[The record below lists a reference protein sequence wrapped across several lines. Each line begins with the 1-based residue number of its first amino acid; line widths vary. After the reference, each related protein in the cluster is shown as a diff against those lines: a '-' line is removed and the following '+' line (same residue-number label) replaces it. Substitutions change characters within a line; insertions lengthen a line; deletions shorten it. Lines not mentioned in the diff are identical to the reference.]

1 MTPHRLIEKLLLFKG
16 KMIKDCI
23 DEISSIAI
31 GYTVN
36 IMDPTFNTFA
46 IDNESN
52 RLNVKIDNNSI
63 ITSFTIG

>member
-1 MTPHRLIEKLLLFKG
+1 MTPRQLIEKLAPFKG

-31 GYTVN
+31 DYTIN
-36 IMDPTFNTFA
+36 IMDPTFNTLA